1 MRLRIL
7 HVTPYSETAWAYG
20 GIPRVVGALT
30 RGLARRGH
38 SVTVCATDVHGEST
52 RLPMARP
59 ARRGLPNSSGG
70 ITQHIFPNLSNRLAY
85 HQQVFLP
92 VGLREYMR
100 QHATEF
106 DVAHLHACRNLPCAL
121 ASHYLRRAGVPYVVQ
136 PNGTAP
142 VIERHQLAK
151 HMFDFVAGRRVMA
164 GADRVLAVSLAERH
178 QLADLGVSEASVRV
192 IGNPIDL
199 GEFSTPIPRG
209 RFRRHWELGDDPIVL
224 FLGKITPRKNVDTLV
239 RSFAQLGNPRTR
251 LVVAGN
257 DMGGGQ
263 RAQTLAHELGVGAR
277 ALFTGLL
284 TGAARLEALA
294 DADVV
299 VYASQHEI
307 FGLVPFE
314 AILAGTPVVVADDS
328 GCGDLVGATGGGA
341 VVPVNNTE
349 ALALAID
356 DVLNRPD
363 FWQISVQR
371 ANKHV
376 RALYGDDVVCGAL
389 EDVYDELLSARQVGR
404 DALKGIPH
412 RMLSDRKL
420 SA

>member
-7 HVTPYSETAWAYG
+7 HVTPYSEAAWAYG
-20 GIPRVVGALT
+20 GIPRVVGSLT

-38 SVTVCATDVHGEST
+38 SITVCATDVHGEST
-52 RLPMARP
+52 RLPMAR
-59 ARRGLPNSSGG
+59 SSNG
-70 ITQHIFPNLSNRLAY
+70 ITQNIFPNLSNRLAY
-85 HQQVFLP
+85 RHQVFLP
-92 VGLREYMR
+92 VGLRDYLR

-142 VIERHQLAK
+142 VIERHQLTK
-151 HMFDFVAGRRVMA
+151 HVFDFVAGRRVMA
-164 GADRVLAVSLAERH
+164 GADRVLAVSIAERH
-178 QLADLGVSEASVRV
+178 QLADLGVPEASIRV

-209 RFRRHWELGDDPIVL
+209 HFRRQWGLGDDPIVL

-239 RSFAQLGNPRTR
+239 RSFAQLGDRRAR

-263 RAQTLAHELGVGAR
+263 RARTLAHELGVGNR
-277 ALFTGLL
+277 TLFTGLL
-284 TGAARLEALA
+284 TGPARLEALA

-314 AILAGTPVVVADDS
+314 AILAGTAVIVADDS
-328 GCGDLVGATGGGA
+328 GCGELVGATGGGA

-349 ALALAID
+349 ALALAMD
-356 DVLNRPD
+356 NVLRRPD

-371 ANKHV
+371 ASKHV

-389 EDVYDELLSARQVGR
+389 EDVYEELLSVRQER
-404 DALKGIPH
+404 
-412 RMLSDRKL
+412 RKL